1 MVFLINR
8 IFNMEK
14 TKKQLKKDKNIL
26 YTGFGDKGTTTLFDC
41 KQGRISKSSILVEAL
56 GSVDELNAYL
66 GIIKVYSDLDK
77 ISLIVGKKKTLYSR
91 IILDIQQT
99 LFVIQAELGGSKMS
113 VRKKELNILDKVVT
127 ELGVQDKSVK
137 RDLDRMSILSDRASE
152 IISCVDKIEKII
164 NEIGEILPPITTF
177 TISGGSTISAGLDFA
192 RTLSRKSER
201 RIIAVVDEG
210 SRKIGPVTISYMNRL
225 SSVLFAMSRYVNYT
239 FSILEN
245 HPNYNK

>member
-1 MVFLINR
+1 
-8 IFNMEK
+8 MEK

-113 VRKKELNILDKVVT
+113 VRKKELN
-127 ELGVQDKSVK
+127 
-137 RDLDRMSILSDRASE
+137 
-152 IISCVDKIEKII
+152 KIEKII